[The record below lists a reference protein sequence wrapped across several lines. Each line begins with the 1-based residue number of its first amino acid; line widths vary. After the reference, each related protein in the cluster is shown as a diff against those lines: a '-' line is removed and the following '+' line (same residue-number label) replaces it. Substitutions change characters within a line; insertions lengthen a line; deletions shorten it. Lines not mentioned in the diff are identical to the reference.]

1 MALPEVVSVDK
12 SVVLHFFS
20 EKYWLMTS
28 KLAKMIMKRPAM
40 VRVILRNKSA
50 STKENQSC
58 KIKSN
63 TQLTNNP
70 RQA

>member
-1 MALPEVVSVDK
+1 MNPSFFI
-12 SVVLHFFS
+12 FFS
-20 EKYWLMTS
+20 EKYWLITS
-28 KLAKMIMKRPAM
+28 KLARMMTNKPAM

-50 STKENQSC
+50 STKENHSY